1 MTYYFQVKV
10 EDVMER
16 KKIKF
21 QTQRTLFFDNTMSKS
36 RINSTYF
43 TDYQYFKY
51 L

>member
-21 QTQRTLFFDNTMSKS
+21 QPQRTLFFDNAMSKS
-36 RINSTYF
+36 SGKYTYL
-43 TDYQYFKY
+43 TDYQYFQY